1 MKRANRVRDSPRLM
15 ILRSQALSV
24 VRLPNFGTESIMVP
38 FGLQFTRQLNL
49 AVGLPVDQ
57 PVSQTVSL
65 PVGQLVYSLRT
76 VDVGSVQGRVL
87 GGCVRMI
94 QVDQEEGGHVNGES
108 EQKHSTTVVL
118 YETLA
123 GQTEQQAAEYGTTAD
138 KATVNAD
145 QFDRVITERLR
156 VADGR

>member
-1 MKRANRVRDSPRLM
+1 
-15 ILRSQALSV
+15 
-24 VRLPNFGTESIMVP
+24 
-38 FGLQFTRQLNL
+38 
-49 AVGLPVDQ
+49 
-57 PVSQTVSL
+57 
-65 PVGQLVYSLRT
+65 
-76 VDVGSVQGRVL
+76 
-87 GGCVRMI
+87 MI

-156 VADGR
+156 VADGRWEHRWVERQLETCGVGQDEN